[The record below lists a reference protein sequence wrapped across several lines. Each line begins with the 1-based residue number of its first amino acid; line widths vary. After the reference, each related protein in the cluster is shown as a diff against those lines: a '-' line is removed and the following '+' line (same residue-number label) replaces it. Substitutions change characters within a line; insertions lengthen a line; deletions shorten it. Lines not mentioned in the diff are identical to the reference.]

1 MHIAPA
7 CRLCAAPLRDT
18 FVDLGSSPLCESYLS
33 ASQLNQAEPFYPLY
47 VWVCRE
53 CLLVQLQEY
62 VKPEAIFTEYAYF
75 SAYSRSWLDHAQRY
89 AETMQRTLQL
99 TSSSKVVELGSNDG
113 YLLQYFVKQGI
124 PVLGIEPARNVAAA
138 ARDRDVP
145 TLEVFFGAEVA
156 ADQAAEGGPADLIVA
171 NNVLAQVP
179 TLHDFVEGMRILL
192 APGGTLTI
200 EVPHLLRLVEN
211 NQFDTIYHEH
221 FSYFSVLTVRRLL
234 AEHGLTVYDVEAL
247 PTHGGSLRIFGR
259 HAADTSRPVTDRLEA
274 CDALESEAGMHD
286 LAFYTAFQGKVA
298 RLKRQLLAFLIEA
311 HDNGKS
317 VVGYGAPG
325 KGNTL
330 LNYCG
335 IRTDLLDYTVDLNP
349 YKQGMFLPG
358 TRIPIYHP
366 DRIFETRPDYVL
378 ILPWNIKEEILA
390 QMADVRQWGGR
401 FVTAVPSI
409 SVC

>member
-1 MHIAPA
+1 MAEA
-7 CRLCAAPLRDT
+7 TCRLCGAPLRDA
-18 FVDLGSSPLCESYLS
+18 FVDLGSSPLCESYLT
-33 ASQLNQAEPFYPLY
+33 AEQLNLAESFFPLY

-62 VKPEAIFTEYAYF
+62 VAPEAIFTQYAYF
-75 SAYSRSWLDHAQRY
+75 SSVSRSWLDHSRNYTDAMRR
-89 AETMQRTLQL
+89 MLQL
-99 TSSSKVVELGSNDG
+99 TRTSKVVELGSNDG
-113 YLLQYFVKQGI
+113 YLLQYFVQLGI

-138 ARDRDVP
+138 ARERGVP
-145 TLEVFFGAEVA
+145 TLEAFFGTEVA
-156 ADQAAEGGPADLIVA
+156 RQQADEDGQADLIVA

-221 FSYFSVLTVRRLL
+221 FSYFSLLTLRCLL
-234 AEHGLTVYDVEAL
+234 AEHGLTVFDVEAV
-247 PTHGGSLRIFGR
+247 PTHGGSLRIFAR
-259 HAADTSRPVTDRLEA
+259 HASDAGRPVSDRVRS
-274 CDALESEAGMHD
+274 CDAQENRAGMHD
-286 LAFYTAFQGKVA
+286 LAFYTAFQTSVA
-298 RLKRQLLAFLIEA
+298 RLKRQLLKFLIEA
-311 HDNGKS
+311 RDNGQS

-349 YKQGMFLPG
+349 YKQGLFLPG

-366 DRIFETRPDYVL
+366 DRIFETRPDFVL
-378 ILPWNIKEEILA
+378 ILPWNIKDEITA
-390 QMADVRQWGGR
+390 QMAGVREWGGR
-401 FVTAVPSI
+401 FVTAVPSLR
-409 SVC
+409 VY